1 MSDRDESGRDDDEG
15 FDTSSD
21 RDDEFDES
29 DLGDD
34 NANPLADLSPFAEGD
49 EGTNLDDDSD
59 YELEDTEYQDD
70 ADRVYSEL
78 LARIGE
84 SAPQPRLEATRRA
97 VELLGDP
104 QNTYPIVHIAGT
116 NGKTSTSRITE
127 SILRAYG
134 LRTGLLTSPHLRR
147 VNERIVIDGHP
158 ISNRALA
165 ANWEDIRPFI
175 DMVDAELI
183 ANSEEPLTFF
193 EALTVL
199 AYASFAD
206 APVDVAVIEVGM
218 GGEWDSTNVADGQV
232 AVFTPIALDH
242 TQRLGST
249 IAEIA
254 RTKSGIIKPLAN
266 VVSASQTTD
275 ALSELERAV
284 ELTEATFAVEGTG
297 FELLGSNVAVGG
309 QVISVKGLA
318 GTYTDLFLP
327 MFGDHQGHNA
337 ALAIAAVESFLGA
350 GSQALV
356 GDVLAEGLATAT
368 SPGRLQIIGT
378 EPTVHR
384 GCRTQ
389 PARGERPGRRHRH
402 VLHVRRGRRRAQR
415 ARRQGCA
422 RNHHRPRPCRHS
434 HPRDAVPVG
443 SCHRLRRACRTRP
456 RQHRRRRDVRLR
468 QLRTGDAGCPRL
480 GRPSA
485 APRRR
490 GHRLDHSRR
499 RGDRARS
506 SREVEAVTD
515 ANQPAPRIRRARST
529 TETLLSIVLVLE
541 AVLLFFVTLT
551 VFGLKALPPVPA
563 FVGGGLLIVALIL
576 AGRLLRYPWGIWV
589 GWALQAVLIATGIVL
604 TAMYFIALAFV
615 AIWVYCFVK
624 GRQIDQQR
632 AELENPTST

>member
-1 MSDRDESGRDDDEG
+1 MSDNGESGRGDNEG
-15 FDTSSD
+15 FDTG
-21 RDDEFDES
+21 DEFDES

-34 NANPLADLSPFAEGD
+34 NANPLADLSPFAQGD

-59 YELEDTEYQDD
+59 FELEDTEYQDD
-70 ADRVYSEL
+70 ADRVYDEL

-84 SAPQPRLEATRRA
+84 AAPQPRLEATRRA

-104 QNTYPIVHIAGT
+104 QATFPIVHITGT

-147 VNERIVIDGHP
+147 VNERIVIDGQP

-165 ANWEDIRPFI
+165 ANWADIRPFI

-183 ANSEEPLTFF
+183 ASSEEPLTFF

-266 VVSASQTTD
+266 VVSASQTDD
-275 ALSELERAV
+275 ALAELERAV
-284 ELTEATFAVEGTG
+284 ELTEATFAVEGSG

-378 EPTVHR
+378 EPTVIVDAAHNPH
-384 GCRTQ
+384 GATALAAAISTYFTFDEVVVVLSVLEDKD
-389 PARGERPGRRHRH
+389 ARGIIAALAPVATRIH
-402 VLHVRRGRRRAQR
+402 VTQSHSDRAIDHEELAELVRDGCSDDATFTFDTFEQAIED
-415 ARRQGCA
+415 ARDWA
-422 RNHHRPRPCRHS
+422 
-434 HPRDAVPVG
+434 AE
-443 SCHRLRRACRTRP
+443 
-456 RQHRRRRDVRLR
+456 
-468 QLRTGDAGCPRL
+468 
-480 GRPSA
+480 
-485 APRRR
+485 APRR
-490 GHRLDHSRR
+490 
-499 RGDRARS
+499 A
-506 SREVEAVTD
+506 
-515 ANQPAPRIRRARST
+515 
-529 TETLLSIVLVLE
+529 VLVTGSI
-541 AVLLFFVTLT
+541 TL
-551 VFGLKALPPVPA
+551 
-563 FVGGGLLIVALIL
+563 VGDAIEL
-576 AGRLLRYPWGIWV
+576 A
-589 GWALQAVLIATGIVL
+589 A
-604 TAMYFIALAFV
+604 
-615 AIWVYCFVK
+615 
-624 GRQIDQQR
+624 
-632 AELENPTST
+632 AEKWKQ